1 MCQICTLNWDVEVGG
16 NSQTGPRHSISCL
29 FPFWYNRLASDRRQ
43 AALQHHIDDILLC
56 LERWICVLKQYV
68 YRESVLNNR
77 ISLYHF
83 WRLNLSILSLP
94 ASHLCHQGLSWP
106 CIFVR
111 STYQQV
117 FWSRDYRSNFHQG
130 QYLPRGGEHTAHF
143 LKVVGNEKEGGSGKW
158 QMIDIGLGLWWSMS
172 VCLCIQPPSC
182 IKSISFSAYS
192 SPIIKRWPT
201 D

>member
-1 MCQICTLNWDVEVGG
+1 MIFGIRFLINYLQLDRVLYIVSWNVVKICQICTLNWDVEVGG
-16 NSQTGPRHSISCL
+16 NSQTAPRHSISCL

-43 AALQHHIDDILLC
+43 AVLQHHVDDILLC
-56 LERWICVLKQYV
+56 LERRICVLKQYV
-68 YRESVLNNR
+68 HRESVLNNR

-130 QYLPRGGEHTAHF
+130 QYLLRGGELTNASNFLTDLFYQGHYLPPHF
-143 LKVVGNEKEGGSGKW
+143 
-158 QMIDIGLGLWWSMS
+158 
-172 VCLCIQPPSC
+172 
-182 IKSISFSAYS
+182 
-192 SPIIKRWPT
+192 
-201 D
+201 